1 MNIGNIGLGSLGLGG
16 LDQAELQRR
25 IAQYQSGIGNVPAP
39 TIAPKA
45 VAPKP
50 TPVPYRGGPPTPSFG
65 PVAPKPAPV
74 KAVAPKPIPV
84 KAVAPKPAIT
94 NNRVPG
100 AGVDYVAP
108 TPTAEKINP
117 FLSSDSDFAGLQNYR
132 DNIVSGGA
140 DYKKINDV
148 DNIDNYYDDAY
159 EKAFGSIPG
168 LVTTDII
175 GGEGG
180 VGGGEVDYSNTRNLG
195 DEEYRSYV
203 GGVPEYLTGFK
214 TVTNIKD
221 TKSAYG
227 SIAGVSGLGGTSAVL
242 SDHYGYDIIP
252 TEAETRKFGGNL
264 QTHTSSNAAE
274 LSEFQSLVKPILKEQ
289 IPYLQAT
296 EGLGYQDALM
306 EAYKRDPML
315 QSLYAKYDVTP
326 ARQTKDGSSYL
337 YDPMS
342 YAEIRTKEVKDSSVK
357 DAIKMAA
364 IIAASVYGGG
374 FLAGSGMFGGGGAG
388 IAAGAATPG
397 FVGTGLAYGTA
408 SGLTTAATG
417 GDLED
422 VAKSFVTAGLTAGA
436 GAYAKGL
443 ATNAAELGKA
453 ASVAEKAAQATTG
466 AGMGVYNAEALK
478 AAADATKAFK
488 TATDTAAA
496 FNKTVKGVKFITKA
510 VSGDAAGAA
519 ISLYG
524 DNLTRGALNKAGF
537 NEEFLN
543 KYNINQDDLTA
554 GLVKTQLEIA
564 GGAEIGDALISGLG
578 QYVQEG
584 GSIGPNKIKTPEFL
598 SKAAKVLRTV
608 GKGIDD
614 KLIEPVKDAV
624 KPIAKGIRKAGKGF
638 DDKIIEPILDPIKA
652 AGKTVD
658 DKVIE
663 PVKEFGKTV
672 DDKVIEPILDPI
684 KAAGSAVDDATKP
697 VREGVSD
704 IVKDTVKATG
714 LGVMDVIALLTG
726 GAGAGSRAG
735 SSALAGAGVRGSTP
749 GIIEEKAPDLFT
761 LGEQEEEEN
770 PYDIANYLSS
780 LSSGPEDVGM
790 VKIASGGMIT
800 NYTKQ
805 IPDSTLDDLL
815 RIVGSRR

>member
-1 MNIGNIGLGSLGLGG
+1 MNVGNIGLGSLGLGG

-39 TIAPKA
+39 TTAPKA

-74 KAVAPKPIPV
+74 KAVAPKP
-84 KAVAPKPAIT
+84 AIT
-94 NNRVPG
+94 DNRVPG

-108 TPTAEKINP
+108 APTAEKINP
-117 FLSSDSDFAGLQNYR
+117 FLSSDSDFSGLQNYR
-132 DNIVSGGA
+132 DNIVSSGA

-180 VGGGEVDYSNTRNLG
+180 VGGGEVDYNNTRNLG

-221 TKSAYG
+221 TRNAYG

-337 YDPMS
+337 YDPIS

-364 IIAASVYGGG
+364 IIAASVYGGQ
-374 FLAGSGMFGGGGAG
+374 FLAGSGLFGGGGASV
-388 IAAGAATPG
+388 AAGAATPG

-417 GDLED
+417 GDFED
-422 VAKSFVTAGLTAGA
+422 VAKSFVTAGVTAGA

-443 ATNAAELGKA
+443 ATNAAKLGKA

-488 TATDTAAA
+488 TATNAAA
-496 FNKTVKGVKFITKA
+496 TFNKTVKGVKFITKA

-524 DNLTRGALNKAGF
+524 DNLTKGALNKAGF

-564 GGAEIGDALISGLG
+564 GGAEVGDALISGLG
-578 QYVQEG
+578 QYIQEG
-584 GSIGPNKIKTPEFL
+584 GSIGPNKIKAPEFL
-598 SKAAKVLRTV
+598 SRAAKVLRTV

-614 KLIEPVKDAV
+614 KLIEPVKDAA
-624 KPIAKGIRKAGKGF
+624 KPIAKGIRKIGKGF

-652 AGKTVD
+652 AGKKFD
-658 DKVIE
+658 DKI
-663 PVKEFGKTV
+663 
-672 DDKVIEPILDPI
+672 IEPILDPI

-704 IVKDTVKATG
+704 VVKDAVKATG
-714 LGVMDVIALLTG
+714 LGVKDIIALLTG

-761 LGEQEEEEN
+761 LGEREEEEN